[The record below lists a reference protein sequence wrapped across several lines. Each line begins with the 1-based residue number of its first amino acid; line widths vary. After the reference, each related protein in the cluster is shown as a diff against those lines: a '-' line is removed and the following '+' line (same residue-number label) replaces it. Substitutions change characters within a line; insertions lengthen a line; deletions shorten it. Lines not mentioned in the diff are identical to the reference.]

1 VNPDEAGG
9 CAGAAPPDALPD
21 ALPSPSTS
29 TVPMS
34 KILRHLPELEG
45 DEQVYVAQLLKPMTD
60 EQAQQFAHVYR
71 SRRKDETTILIMA
84 AIGFAGV
91 SGVQRFYLDQ
101 VGMGLLYLLTA
112 GLCMIGTLLD
122 MVRYKDLALRY
133 NRQQADEVASMV
145 EASYPDEDDEA

>member
-1 VNPDEAGG
+1 MDPDEAGQRRE
-9 CAGAAPPDALPD
+9 APSRPPDVI
-21 ALPSPSTS
+21 LPSYPRPS
-29 TVPMS
+29 PMS
-34 KILRHLPELEG
+34 KILRYLPELEG

-122 MVRYKDLALRY
+122 MIRYKDLALRY